1 MEAVA
6 RIGETLYV
14 DYSLAAVML
23 KELRCRDSDMSEGS
37 ENGEESSMS
46 ASASVSSYLDYRDL
60 YLTFDEQQS
69 AKAHKRVDSL
79 EYIARTFHSQVS
91 NNRIFCTVYRGLLR
105 AQEQEAA
112 RSPRTSHQRSFLPLT
127 NAHHPPT

>member
-1 MEAVA
+1 
-6 RIGETLYV
+6 
-14 DYSLAAVML
+14 ML

-69 AKAHKRVDSL
+69 APAKAHKRVDSL
-79 EYIARTFHSQVS
+79 EYIARTFHSA
-91 NNRIFCTVYRGLLR
+91 F
-105 AQEQEAA
+105 
-112 RSPRTSHQRSFLPLT
+112 
-127 NAHHPPT
+127 

>member
-1 MEAVA
+1 
-6 RIGETLYV
+6 
-14 DYSLAAVML
+14 
-23 KELRCRDSDMSEGS
+23 MSEGS

-69 AKAHKRVDSL
+69 APAKAHKRVDSL
-79 EYIARTFHSQVS
+79 EYIARTFHSAFQVS
-91 NNRIFCTVYRGLLR
+91 NNRIFCTVYRGLHR